1 MKVSR
6 QKLVMQEFGSLIQ
19 RRVLMKTFME
29 AQFGYCQL
37 VWMFHRRVLNRKINH
52 LHERSL
58 RIVYRDSISSF
69 QELLQKEHSFTIF
82 HRNIQS
88 LAIKLY
94 KIKENLSNEIMSS
107 ISPHRLIK
115 YNSRALSDFLRNSV
129 NSSKYG
135 LNSIRFFASKVCQMV
150 PMKIRNLKS
159 LEKTKLENGNLM
171 DVIVDS
177 AKTLCQI

>member
-6 QKLVMQEFGSLIQ
+6 QKSVMQEFGSIIQ
-19 RRVLMKTFME
+19 RTVLMKTFME
-29 AQFGYCQL
+29 VQFGYCQL
-37 VWMFHRRVLNRKINH
+37 VWKCHGRVLNKKINH

-69 QELLQKEHSFTIF
+69 QELLQKEHSFTIY

-94 KIKENLSNEIMSS
+94 KIENLSNEIMSS
-107 ISPHRLIK
+107 IFPLRLTK
-115 YNSRALSDFLRNSV
+115 YNSRAQSDFLRNSV

-171 DVIVDS
+171 DVTVDS
-177 AKTLCQI
+177 AKTLCLI